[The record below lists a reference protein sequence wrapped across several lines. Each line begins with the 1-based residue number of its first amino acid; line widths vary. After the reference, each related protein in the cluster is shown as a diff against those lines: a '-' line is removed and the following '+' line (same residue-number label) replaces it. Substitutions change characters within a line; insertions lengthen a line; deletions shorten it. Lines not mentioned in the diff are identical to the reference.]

1 MAALDRPVRDLV
13 TDRLVRVAAS
23 VTLRAAAVEL
33 DGELVGAALVDG
45 AEGPFGMVTERDL
58 VRALADG
65 ADPDDSRVTDY
76 VTDDLLTVDEFTRLW
91 DVLRR
96 MRTNQVRHVVVT
108 RHDEIAGV
116 VSMRAVVEAAL
127 AQHDGSLDAAVA

>member
-1 MAALDRPVRDLV
+1 MAALDRPVRHLV
-13 TDRLVRVAAS
+13 TERLVRVVAS
-23 VTLRAAAVEL
+23 LSLRAAAVEL
-33 DGELVGAALVDG
+33 DGELVGAVLVDG
-45 AEGPFGMVTERDL
+45 AEGPFGMLTERDL

-65 ADPDDSRVTDY
+65 ADPDDSRVADY
-76 VTDDLLTVDEFTRLW
+76 VTDDLLTVDEFTPLW

-127 AQHDGSLDAAVA
+127 AQHDGSLDAAVP